1 MDSAWIVTVLDDGTL
16 CVYPK
21 HDVRPHTINDCWCGS
36 YYEDGVLIHN
46 SMDRREEYER
56 GRLAS

>member
-36 YYEDGVLIHN
+36 YYDDGVLIHN
-46 SMDRREEYER
+46 SMDRREEHEPN
-56 GRLAS
+56 